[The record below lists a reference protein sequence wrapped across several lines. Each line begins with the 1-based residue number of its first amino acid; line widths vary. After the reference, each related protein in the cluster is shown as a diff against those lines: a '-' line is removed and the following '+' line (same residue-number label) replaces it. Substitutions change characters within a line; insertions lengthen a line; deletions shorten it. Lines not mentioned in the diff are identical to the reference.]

1 MSLGM
6 IVFLAVVMAIAWRRY
21 QRHAT
26 QAAERSH
33 AAMLE
38 LLTVSEVV
46 ADQSHGENSGQN
58 RGEGAQDAE
67 ITSDSDL
74 LHELNR

>member
-1 MSLGM
+1 
-6 IVFLAVVMAIAWRRY
+6 
-21 QRHAT
+21 
-26 QAAERSH
+26 
-33 AAMLE
+33 MLE